1 MLARRVAT
9 GEVTTQWFTHQ
20 STTPVT
26 DLPQHWPPAYR
37 ELVRR
42 RVNAIEQNASLGLLE
57 QPEYKRRWWVQP
69 WETRIGPILRQRLLD
84 HCEASQLWYES
95 SPAGRRPVART
106 VRQLAELLCGNEDFT
121 TLATLYA
128 PAAVMSVV
136 LLDLLADERVPQAA
150 PLRYKTSGLA
160 KRRDW
165 EKVWEVQRRED
176 AEESVADVRHVGP
189 DLPRFTS
196 GDFLR
201 PSYWRHRGKF
211 DVPNE
216 RFVSFASSFSP
227 LSPTTPIGWAGWT
240 TDERAVAVLDL
251 LEADSHAHAQSPE
264 SALPLLRAFAEL
276 LPWTTAHGDGHAEPS
291 GDRELL
297 QRAYSGHI
305 TRLGLSAVDVDS
317 WRPPA
322 PRRGR
327 PRKIVR

>member
-1 MLARRVAT
+1 MSR
-9 GEVTTQWFTHQ
+9 TQWFTRH
-20 STTPVT
+20 SATPVT
-26 DLPQHWPPAYR
+26 SLPQHWPPAYR

-57 QPEYKRRWWVQP
+57 QPEYKRRWSVDP
-69 WETRIGPILRQRLLD
+69 WETRIGPVLRKRLLD
-84 HCEASQLWYES
+84 HCEASHLWYES

-106 VRQLAELLCGNEDFT
+106 VRQLAGLLCGNEDFT
-121 TLATLYA
+121 TLAALYA
-128 PAAVMSVV
+128 PAAVTSDV
-136 LLDLLADERVPQAA
+136 LLDLLADEHVPQAA

-160 KRRDW
+160 KRRVW

-176 AEESVADVRHVGP
+176 EQEFVADVRHSIP
-189 DLPRFTS
+189 ALPRFTS

-240 TDERAVAVLDL
+240 ADERAVVVLDL
-251 LEADSHAHAQSPE
+251 LEADSHAHTQRPE

-276 LPWTTAHGDGHAEPS
+276 LPRVTAHGDGHAEPTTD
-291 GDRELL
+291 GELL
-297 QRAYSGHI
+297 QRAYSGHL
-305 TRLGLSAVDVDS
+305 TRLGLSADDVDS

-322 PRRGR
+322 PRRDR
-327 PRKIVR
+327 PGKGVR